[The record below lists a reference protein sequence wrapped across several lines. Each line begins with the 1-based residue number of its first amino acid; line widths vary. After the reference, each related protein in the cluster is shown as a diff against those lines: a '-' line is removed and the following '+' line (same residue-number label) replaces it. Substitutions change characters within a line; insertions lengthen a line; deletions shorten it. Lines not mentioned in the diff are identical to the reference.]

1 MINNLRIVLA
11 TELVSLLFSEVC
23 KHSTSTCMGLLNSY
37 ESDKCSAEE
46 LVETLSEECVLGSD
60 DCAFANFSFQLSNPS
75 GASNINPA
83 MCTKV

>member
-11 TELVSLLFSEVC
+11 TEVVSLLFSEAC
-23 KHSTSTCMGLLNSY
+23 KHTTSMGLLNSY
-37 ESDKCSAEE
+37 ESDECSADEP
-46 LVETLSEECVLGSD
+46 VETLSEECVLGSE

-75 GASNINPA
+75 GASNINIPA